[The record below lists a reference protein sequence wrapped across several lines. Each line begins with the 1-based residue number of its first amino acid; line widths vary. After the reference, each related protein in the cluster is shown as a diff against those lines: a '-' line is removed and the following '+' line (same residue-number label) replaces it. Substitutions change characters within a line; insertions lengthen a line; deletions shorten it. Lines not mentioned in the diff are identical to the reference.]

1 MPLQIRRG
9 STAQRLT
16 ITPLP
21 GELVYDTTTGQLFVG
36 DGATVGG
43 AVTTGVSL
51 EDVRDAAAGLLTSGV
66 HSGITFTYNDTLDRI
81 DATVTISGTGP
92 FDGDI
97 NGSVFADDSTLL
109 VDGTSGEIR
118 GPLNVSGASH
128 TIATAATGQYLNVN
142 NAYLK
147 ILHTTASV
155 SSDHGLSFYQHANS
169 SGSQKVTFIKSRG
182 TEAAPVSLNNNDN
195 IGEILFG
202 GYDGSGYGTSARIRA
217 IVSASPVPGQGV
229 RTLLRFAASDGAGSL
244 FTTAIL
250 GHDGVL
256 SLNGITSLIGGGDP
270 VDFNEHIFLKT
281 QKELRFGDADSSNY
295 LAFKAPNTVSSN
307 VTWTLP
313 ATDGASS
320 QILITDGSGNL
331 SWSSLQS
338 LFANPLVLPNNT
350 QIANQNQL
358 RFMDADNSNY
368 VAFVPPNTVV
378 SNVLFQLPGADG
390 APDMVMT
397 TNGGGNLSF
406 QSVESLLPTVF
417 ARDIKGSIY
426 GDDSTLLVDATLTG
440 KIVGPIDTSSLRTS
454 ENEIR
459 LGALAGNSNQGTNA
473 VAIGATCGQT
483 NQGNFTIAIGYG
495 AGNTNQSQGGVALGQ
510 HAGQTNQGLEAIAIG
525 YEAGNFNQLSG
536 NVAVGAYAG
545 SASPG
550 QYTVALGFEAGK
562 NNQGNYGVAIGY
574 QAGKSASAQRSIII
588 NATTSELVSTTTDSF
603 FVKPIRQGSVSG
615 DVLRYD
621 PSSGE
626 ITYTNALQIS
636 YVEGDVYGSVI
647 ADNSLIMVDAIDGN
661 LTGNQVQANTFF
673 QLPVY
678 ADDTA
683 RLNAIPTPAKGM
695 MIFMESGT
703 TPAATNVAQVFDGT
717 NWINI

>member
-21 GELVYDTTTGQLFVG
+21 GELIYDTTTGQLFVG
-36 DGATVGG
+36 DGTTVGG
-43 AVTTGVSL
+43 ATTTGVSL
-51 EDVRDAAAGLLTSGV
+51 EDARDAAAGLLTSGV

-81 DATVTISGTGP
+81 DATVTIGGTGP

-109 VDGTSGEIR
+109 VDATSGQIR
-118 GPLNVSGASH
+118 GSLNVSGSSH
-128 TIATAATGQYLNVN
+128 SITTSVGQYLTVN
-142 NAYLK
+142 NASTKLLY
-147 ILHTTASV
+147 TSASG
-155 SSDHGLSFYQHANS
+155 SSDHGISLYQHANS
-169 SGSQKVTFIKSRG
+169 SLSQKVTFVKSRG
-182 TEAAPVSLNNNDN
+182 TEAVPTTLSLNDT

-202 GYDGSGYGTSARIRA
+202 GYDGVGYGTSARIRA
-217 IVSASPVPGQGV
+217 IVSQTPTGQGV
-229 RTLLRFAASDGAGSL
+229 RTLLRFAASDGANGL

-256 SLNGITSLIGGGDP
+256 SLNGITSLTGGGDP
-270 VDFNEHIFLKT
+270 VDFNEHIFLRT

-313 ATDGASS
+313 ATDGASN

-397 TNGGGNLSF
+397 TNGNGNLSF

-473 VAIGATCGQT
+473 VAVGATCGQT
-483 NQGNFTIAIGYG
+483 NQGNYTIAIGYG
-495 AGNTNQSQGGVALGQ
+495 AGNSNQGQGGVALGQ

-661 LTGNQVQANTFF
+661 LTGNKVQANTFF
-673 QLPVY
+673 KLPVY

-717 NWINI
+717 NWVNI